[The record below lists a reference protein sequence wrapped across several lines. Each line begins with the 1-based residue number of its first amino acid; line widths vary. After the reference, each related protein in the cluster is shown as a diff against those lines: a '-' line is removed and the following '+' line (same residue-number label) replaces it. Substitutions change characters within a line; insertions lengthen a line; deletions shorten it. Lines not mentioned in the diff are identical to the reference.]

1 MAILKEEN
9 VALATE
15 IVDDGKP
22 DSRFPATKLV
32 VDRKTG
38 STFRKYMPTADQWIA
53 FLRRAVEPTVREWE
67 LAEILKEGIHKY
79 ELQKDRDR
87 IYKEFGFI
95 LPKSADINVGCGL
108 TMFDFV
114 NIFHNNTTGY
124 ITGSKLFEDED
135 WKERHYNSLN
145 DLVAAINP
153 KENSYFSVNTMY
165 RKERAVENIREI
177 TALWLDLDIYNI
189 GIGQVKARNLIKK
202 GVEQGMFPTPTL
214 ICSSGG
220 GLYAFWKIEHVPGKS
235 KKVLAL
241 WQAIMSVFH
250 NNAEKLGLAPDL
262 AAKDA
267 ARVLRVM
274 GTVNS
279 KWDKPARVLEYN
291 EDAVY
296 TLREL
301 GVKWYPK
308 KEKRAKKKETRQ
320 KSLQKSSSISYM
332 YNSFTLN
339 KARIADIE
347 AIFKYRGDKKIIHRK
362 REVTLFI
369 YRYYVSLLEGDDI
382 ALKKTL
388 ELNRQLSNPLSE
400 REVLRDT
407 KTSASMRR
415 KIEAEDKVIW
425 NGEEKPAGYN
435 YSNKTLIEIFD
446 LKQEEMRLLNLS
458 TIISQREKYDRN
470 NERRKSGRR
479 DDDGLTATQRAKM
492 EQYEQV
498 QAFKAQGMT
507 QMQVSKQLSVSL
519 NTVKRSWR
527 TGLK

>member
-9 VALATE
+9 VFLATE
-15 IVDDGKP
+15 IVDDGEP

-38 STFRKYMPTADQWIA
+38 YTFRKYMPDANQWIA

-67 LAEILKEGIHKY
+67 LAEILREGIQKY
-79 ELQKDRDR
+79 DLQKDRDR

-95 LPKSADINVGCGL
+95 LPKSADIDVGCGL
-108 TMFDFV
+108 TMFDFL
-114 NIFHNNTTGY
+114 NMFHSDTTGY
-124 ITGSKLFEDED
+124 ITGVKADQLLEDKD

-145 DLVAAINP
+145 DLVAAVNP

-165 RKERAVENIREI
+165 RKQRAVENVREI
-177 TALWLDLDIYNI
+177 TALWLDLDIYNAK
-189 GIGQVKARNLIKK
+189 IGQRKARNLINK
-202 GVEQGMFPTPTL
+202 GVEQGMFPKPTL
-214 ICSSGG
+214 VCSSGA

-250 NNAEKLGLAPDL
+250 NNAEKLGLAPDS

-279 KWDKPARVLEYN
+279 KWDKPAKVLEYN
-291 EDAVY
+291 EDAIY
-296 TLREL
+296 TLRGL
-301 GVKWYPK
+301 GEQWYPK
-308 KEKRAKKKETRQ
+308 QKKKAGKKETLV
-320 KSLQKSSSISYM
+320 KSPQKSSLVSYL
-332 YNSFTLN
+332 YNSFSLN

-347 AIFKYRGDKKIIHRK
+347 SIFKHRGDKKIIHRK

-388 ELNRQLSNPLSE
+388 ELNRKLYNPLSE
-400 REVLRDT
+400 REILRAT
-407 KTSASMRR
+407 KTSTSMRK

-425 NGEEKPAGYN
+425 NGEEKSAGYN

-470 NERRKSGRR
+470 NERRKSCRR
-479 DDDGLTATQRAKM
+479 DDDGLTATQRAKV
-492 EQYEQV
+492 EQHEQV

-507 QMQVSKQLSVSL
+507 QIQVSKKLSISPR
-519 NTVKRSWR
+519 TVKRYW
-527 TGLK
+527 K